1 MGNKL
6 ELLTFSEALR
16 GTTLH
21 VPFEGLRTN
30 ETAKLAMKHVENL
43 DSSLSSLCSYC
54 SPMGTLRVKVIDG
67 ISKEI

>member
-1 MGNKL
+1 MENKL

-16 GTTLH
+16 GTLH
-21 VPFEGLRTN
+21 VPFAGLRTN
-30 ETAKLAMKHVENL
+30 KTAKLAMKDLENL

-54 SPMGTLRVKVIDG
+54 SPMGTLRVKVLDG